1 VNPASVAWSRRCD
14 YDGRTWLSIDSSIG
28 VGQGGIEIDGVAGI
42 ENVRGG
48 GDVEMRLPGRA
59 WLQFEVEPGENG
71 SLIRQTAI
79 FDPVG
84 LMGQLYW
91 YALYPIHRFVFA
103 GMLSGIV
110 RAMRR
115 QGSAPNAVAGVPIVV
130 NRS

>member
-1 VNPASVAWSRRCD
+1 LFPGDTLDFWRVEKIVPARLLRLA
-14 YDGRTWLSIDSSIG
+14 
-28 VGQGGIEIDGVAGI
+28 A
-42 ENVRGG
+42 
-48 GDVEMRLPGRA
+48 EMRLPGRA
-59 WLQFEVEPGENG
+59 WLQFEVERCENG

-103 GMLSGIV
+103 GMLAGIV

-115 QGSAPNAVAGVPIVV
+115 QGSAPNAVARIPIVV

>member
-1 VNPASVAWSRRCD
+1 LFPGDTLDFWRVERIAPARLLRLA
-14 YDGRTWLSIDSSIG
+14 
-28 VGQGGIEIDGVAGI
+28 A
-42 ENVRGG
+42 
-48 GDVEMRLPGRA
+48 EMRLPGRA
-59 WLQFEVEPGENG
+59 WLQFEVEPCENG

-84 LMGQLYW
+84 LMGQPYW

-103 GMLSGIV
+103 GMLAGIV

-115 QGSAPNAVAGVPIVV
+115 QGPMPSLVFRLWL